1 MPRIERFLLEEQ
13 RNRDSMAY
21 ARGEEWR
28 GLRPTQPGD
37 HQRLGEIRE
46 RALESGSG
54 IEPEYGVHPAI
65 AHASV
70 QRGAHLPVKG
80 RHEDVHDRCLG
91 RPDSQIKGSGSR
103 RHSGRGAGTEWD
115 RQLIDGRTAAARKEQ
130 RLAGSLTLDAPE

>member
-1 MPRIERFLLEEQ
+1 
-13 RNRDSMAY
+13 MAY
-21 ARGEEWR
+21 TRGEEGR

-54 IEPEYGVHPAI
+54 IELEYGVHPAI

-91 RPDSQIKGSGSR
+91 RPDSQIKGRGPRRYSR
-103 RHSGRGAGTEWD
+103 RGPGTECD
-115 RQLIDGRTAAARKEQ
+115 SQLIDGRTTAAPKEQ
-130 RLAGSLTLDAPE
+130 RLAGSLALDAPE